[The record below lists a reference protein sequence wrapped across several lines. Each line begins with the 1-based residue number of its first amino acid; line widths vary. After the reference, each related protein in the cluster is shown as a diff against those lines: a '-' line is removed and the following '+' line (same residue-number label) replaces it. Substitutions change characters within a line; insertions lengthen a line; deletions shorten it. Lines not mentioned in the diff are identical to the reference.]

1 MTDGSR
7 VLHRA
12 GLCLV
17 AIVATLA
24 ASLLAAPPGSAQPA
38 TTVRYARTGVT
49 TTYHGLAFD
58 TCTAP
63 TLTTMQAWRASP
75 YRALGIYIS
84 GANRGCAQPELTA
97 DWVRGVSRMGWRL
110 LPIHMGRQAP
120 CSTRDDSLKIGAA
133 RASLQGRK
141 AARQAVENARA
152 LGLRRGSAVYV
163 DMEHY
168 ATGVR
173 RCRAVVL
180 EYLSAWTR
188 QMHRLGYLS
197 GVYAHQDSGALHLAQ
212 TYDSDRYARPDALWI
227 ARWDRSDDLRG
238 WPTVTDAQWARSQR
252 AKQYR
257 GDHLETWGGV
267 TLNIDND
274 RLAAPV
280 ATVARSYRVTAD
292 SVVRSRRG
300 PARSYRVVGTYRRGA
315 SVGVV
320 CQTLGRRAGGS
331 RVWDKL
337 GNGSYVPDAFVDTP
351 ARKGFSRRLPRCR
364 YAYQV
369 RRADGTTV
377 HRRPRATSP
386 VVRSMPA
393 GALTRVVC
401 QRRVSVRGRTAI
413 WDRLRTGRWV
423 RDRHIATG
431 GPTGFTRAIPRC

>member
-1 MTDGSR
+1 
-7 VLHRA
+7 
-12 GLCLV
+12 
-17 AIVATLA
+17 
-24 ASLLAAPPGSAQPA
+24 
-38 TTVRYARTGVT
+38 
-49 TTYHGLAFD
+49 
-58 TCTAP
+58 
-63 TLTTMQAWRASP
+63 
-75 YRALGIYIS
+75 
-84 GANRGCAQPELTA
+84 
-97 DWVRGVSRMGWRL
+97 
-110 LPIHMGRQAP
+110 
-120 CSTRDDSLKIGAA
+120 
-133 RASLQGRK
+133 
-141 AARQAVENARA
+141 VENARA

-274 RLAAPV
+274 RLATPV
-280 ATVARSYRVTAD
+280 ATVARSYKITRDAA
-292 SVVRSRRG
+292 VRSRRG
-300 PARSYRVVGTYRRGA
+300 PARSYRVVRTYRTGS
-315 SVGVV
+315 SVDVV
-320 CQTLGRRAGGS
+320 CQASGRRAGGS

-337 GNGSYVPDAFVDTP
+337 GNGSYVPDAFVATP
-351 ARKGFSRRLPRCR
+351 SRQGFSPRLPRCR

-369 RRADGTTV
+369 RAAGGTTV
-377 HRRPRATSP
+377 HRRPRASSAQ
-386 VVRSMPA
+386 VRSLPA
-393 GALTRVVC
+393 GALARIVC
-401 QRRVSVRGRTAI
+401 QRRVSAGGRTAI
-413 WDRLRTGRWV
+413 WDKLRMGRWV
-423 RDRHIATG
+423 RDRHVATG
-431 GPTGFTRAIPRC
+431 PRPGLNRSIPRC